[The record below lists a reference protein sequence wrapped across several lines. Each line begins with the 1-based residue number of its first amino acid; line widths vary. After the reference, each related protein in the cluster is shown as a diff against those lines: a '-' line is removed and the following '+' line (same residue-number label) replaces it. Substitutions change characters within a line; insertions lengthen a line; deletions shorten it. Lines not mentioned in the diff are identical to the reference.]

1 MLSLPPKEDKSKDAQ
16 KSDNK
21 TDSEKERDAQ
31 KGETNMDTEDSC
43 SENSANKKQS
53 EKIEEKPPS
62 KEEGEVT
69 DSKEEEVPVRMLNG
83 LMPDQISSLVR
94 CSVYLIGLPVDPDT
108 LHALLRLVLRLT
120 REHQH
125 AMTFAELGG
134 VKLLLGLTQV
144 STFQGFVS
152 LVTLIIRHILE
163 DSSTM
168 KTTLQKVGN
177 RRLSSCTY
185 IPFSFLSLIIYHSEG
200 AKY

>member
-1 MLSLPPKEDKSKDAQ
+1 MVQINEETRNRRPIMLSLPPKEDKSKDTP

-21 TDSEKERDAQ
+21 TDSEKEKDAQ
-31 KGETNMDTEDSC
+31 KGETNMDTEDSS

-53 EKIEEKPPS
+53 EKNEEKPS
-62 KEEGEVT
+62 REEEVKDT
-69 DSKEEEVPVRMLNG
+69 KEEEVPVRILNG
-83 LMPDQISSLVR
+83 LLPDQISSLVR

-120 REHQH
+120 REHQY

-168 KTTLQKVGN
+168 KTTLQKVGY
-177 RRLSSCTY
+177 RL
-185 IPFSFLSLIIYHSEG
+185 F
-200 AKY
+200 

>member
-1 MLSLPPKEDKSKDAQ
+1 MLSLPPKEDKSKDTQ

-21 TDSEKERDAQ
+21 TDSEKEKDAQ
-31 KGETNMDTEDSC
+31 KGETNMDTEDSS

-53 EKIEEKPPS
+53 EKNEEKPS
-62 KEEGEVT
+62 REEEVKDT
-69 DSKEEEVPVRMLNG
+69 KEEEVPVRILNG
-83 LMPDQISSLVR
+83 LLPDQISSLVR

-120 REHQH
+120 REHQY

-163 DSSTM
+163 DSNTM
-168 KTTLQKVGN
+168 KTTLQKVGY
-177 RRLSSCTY
+177 RL
-185 IPFSFLSLIIYHSEG
+185 F
-200 AKY
+200 